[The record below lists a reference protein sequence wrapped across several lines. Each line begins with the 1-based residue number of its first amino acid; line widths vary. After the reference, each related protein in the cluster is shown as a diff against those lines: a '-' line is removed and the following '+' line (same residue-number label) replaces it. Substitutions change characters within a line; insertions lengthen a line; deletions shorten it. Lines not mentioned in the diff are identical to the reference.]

1 MGHWQNWL
9 SKWARWWVISDQSQ
23 SLNRNFPTRW
33 TTLITPLDNALA
45 GLPLPKPDQTEE
57 MLVEAMLKVVNL
69 PAATV
74 RTAVRLPVKSKVRS

>member
-1 MGHWQNWL
+1 MFHH
-9 SKWARWWVISDQSQ
+9 
-23 SLNRNFPTRW
+23 
-33 TTLITPLDNALA
+33 LDNALA